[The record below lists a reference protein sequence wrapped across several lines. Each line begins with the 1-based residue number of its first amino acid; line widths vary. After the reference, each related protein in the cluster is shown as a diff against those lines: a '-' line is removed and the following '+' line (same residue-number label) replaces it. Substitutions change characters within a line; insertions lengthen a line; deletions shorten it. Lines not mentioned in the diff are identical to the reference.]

1 MKLIDKDKM
10 PKLPESTITK
20 KPKSFIIPNHS
31 RYIQDPARIKE
42 YHGVITEKGK
52 DDK

>member
-1 MKLIDKDKM
+1 MKLIDKNKM
-10 PKLPESTITK
+10 PKLPESIITK
-20 KPKSFIIPNHS
+20 NSKSFNTKPFY

-42 YHGVITEKGK
+42 YYGVVTEKGK